1 MGFTTKCFVRKVS
14 QELCKKL
21 TRLGYENLYYGYIH
35 SEEVKTMTFVNGK
48 GWDLSGFEPYPHEGY
63 IDCGDNETLFY
74 FLAALRDDCD
84 SNQLFVNGK
93 GDWGVWRDDDISGIE
108 WWYLPNDN
116 NIDNYHKATKDE
128 IIELFNNHLKK

>member
-14 QELCKKL
+14 NELCDSL
-21 TRLGYENLYYGYIH
+21 TKLGYEDLWTNYIH
-35 SEEVKTMTFVNGK
+35 SQEVKTMTFVNGK
-48 GWDLSGFEPYPHEGY
+48 GWCLSGFEPYPHEGY
-63 IDCGDNETLFY
+63 IDCGENETLFY

-93 GDWGVWRDDDISGIE
+93 GDWGIWRDEVLNGVE

-116 NIDNYHKATKDE
+116 NINNYHKATKEE
-128 IIELFNNHLKK
+128 IIGIFKNK

>member
-14 QELCKKL
+14 NELCDSL
-21 TRLGYENLYYGYIH
+21 TKLGYEDLWTNYVH
-35 SEEVKTMTFVNGK
+35 SQEVKTMTFVNGK
-48 GWDLSGFEPYPHEGY
+48 GWCLSGFEPYPHEGY
-63 IDCGDNETLFY
+63 IDCGENALMFL

-93 GDWGVWRDDDISGIE
+93 GDWGIWRDDDFSGIE

-116 NIDNYHKATKDE
+116 NIANYHKATKED
-128 IIELFNNHLKK
+128 IIELFKNK

>member
-14 QELCKKL
+14 NELCDSLTKL
-21 TRLGYENLYYGYIH
+21 GHEDLWTNYIH
-35 SEEVKTMTFVNGK
+35 SQEVKTMTFVNGK
-48 GWDLSGFEPYPHEGY
+48 GWCLSGFEPYPHEGY
-63 IDCGDNETLFY
+63 IDCGENESLFY

-93 GDWGVWRDDDISGIE
+93 GDWGIWRDDDFSGIE

-116 NIDNYHKATKDE
+116 NINNYHKATKEE
-128 IIELFNNHLKK
+128 IIELFKNK